1 MKRLLSLIMV
11 VLLITALVIPVYAA
25 WPKIVDDANLL
36 TDDEISALS
45 QQAQS
50 IAQEYSMDVAIVT
63 VPSING
69 AYIESYADDY
79 YDNHGYGFG
88 DDYSGV
94 LLLIV
99 MDTREWAIST
109 CGETIAA
116 LPDWAID
123 ELFYAMSDDLSDGY
137 YYLAFSAYL
146 EELEQLFRDYL
157 DEQTV
162 DAGDYLRIALI
173 ALVVGAAVG
182 GIAILVM
189 RGQMNTARAQSG
201 ATSYLAAGSFRLTN
215 RFDIYLYSNTS
226 RTRKAQSTSS
236 THRSSGGRSHGG
248 GHGRF

>member
-1 MKRLLSLIMV
+1 MKRLLCMV
-11 VLLITALVIPVYAA
+11 FALLMISGLVIPVYAA
-25 WPKIVDDANLL
+25 MPKIVDDADLL
-36 TDDEISALS
+36 TDDEVSALS
-45 QQAQS
+45 QQAEDIS
-50 IAQEYSMDVAIVT
+50 REYSMDVVIVT

-79 YDNHGYGFG
+79 YDSHGYGFG

-109 CGETIAA
+109 CGEAITA

-123 ELFYAMSDDLSDGY
+123 ELFYAMSDDLSDGCY
-137 YYLAFSAYL
+137 FDSFVNYL
-146 EELEQLFRDYL
+146 EELEFFFREYIED
-157 DEQTV
+157 QTV
-162 DAGDYLRIALI
+162 DAGDYFRVALI
-173 ALVVGAAVG
+173 ALVIGAATG

-189 RGQMNTARAQSG
+189 RGQMNTAKAQSG
-201 ATSYLAAGSFRLTN
+201 ATSYLATGSFQLTN

-226 RTRKAQSTSS
+226 RSRKAQNTSS
-236 THRSSGGRSHGG
+236 THRGSSGRSHGG